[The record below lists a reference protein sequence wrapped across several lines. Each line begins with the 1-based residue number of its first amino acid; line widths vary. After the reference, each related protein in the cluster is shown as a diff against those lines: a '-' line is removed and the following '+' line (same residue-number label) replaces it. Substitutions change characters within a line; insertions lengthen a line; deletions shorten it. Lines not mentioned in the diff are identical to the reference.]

1 MKEQNKIAAGV
12 LIKCLPT
19 KTVLLL
25 LRSNLCKNPQT
36 WSLISGEI
44 ENNEDI
50 FDGLK
55 REVSEEIGI
64 DPNYIIYRYKDEEN
78 QKNLDFHY
86 YEGYVGK
93 EFIPRINE
101 EHLDYIWCDLDSL
114 PTPLYPGVLEK
125 IKNIL

>member
-1 MKEQNKIAAGV
+1 MEMDDKKAAGV

-19 KTVLLL
+19 KKVLLL
-25 LRSNLCKNPQT
+25 LRSNLCTFPQT
-36 WSLISGEI
+36 WSLVSGGI
-44 ENNEDI
+44 EKGEDV

-55 REVSEEIGI
+55 REVNEEIGI
-64 DPNYIIYRYKDEEN
+64 DPNYIIYKYIEEEH
-78 QKNLDFHY
+78 KGDLDFYY

-93 EFIPRINE
+93 EFKPRINE

-114 PTPLYPGVLEK
+114 PSPLFPGVLEK